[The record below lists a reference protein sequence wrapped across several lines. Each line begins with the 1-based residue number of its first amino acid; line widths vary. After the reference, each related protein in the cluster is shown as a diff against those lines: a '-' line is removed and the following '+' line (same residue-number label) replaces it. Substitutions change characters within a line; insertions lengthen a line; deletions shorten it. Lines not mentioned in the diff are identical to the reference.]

1 MSNFFTEDSL
11 DAFDSASDSESEI
24 IQQLLLRMRAPA
36 GALPKFDSSILDD
49 CNDSLFDESD
59 PNSMKWLGPST
70 CMALFDIGRNPK
82 PKVVYQ
88 DMTTLS
94 LFSDGSLIVWYIP
107 HPSHQMAA
115 IECLQGL
122 NSGRFTHA
130 VDVQIPTEVLKM
142 SKCWRC

>member
-1 MSNFFTEDSL
+1 MSNFFTETEDAL
-11 DAFDSASDSESEI
+11 DASASESEI

-36 GALPKFDSSILDD
+36 GALLPKFDPSILNE
-49 CNDSLFDESD
+49 CNDSHFDGSD
-59 PNSMKWLGPST
+59 PNFMKWLGPST
-70 CMALFDIGRNPK
+70 CMALFNIGRNPK

-88 DMTTLS
+88 DMTTVS
-94 LFSDGSLIVWYIP
+94 LFSDGSPIVWYIP
-107 HPSHQMAA
+107 HPSHRMAA

>member
-1 MSNFFTEDSL
+1 MSNFFTETEDAL
-11 DAFDSASDSESEI
+11 DASASESEI

-36 GALPKFDSSILDD
+36 GALPKFDPSILND
-49 CNDSLFDESD
+49 CNDSLFDGSD
-59 PNSMKWLGPST
+59 PNLMKWLGPST
-70 CMALFDIGRNPK
+70 CMALFNIGRNPK
-82 PKVVYQ
+82 PKVMYQ
-88 DMTTLS
+88 DMTTVS
-94 LFSDGSLIVWYIP
+94 LFSDGSPIVWYIP
-107 HPSHQMAA
+107 HPSHRMAA